1 MHQRLFKIKGIVQ
14 HYSWGGYDFI
24 PQLLGID
31 NKEGKPFAEYWL
43 GAHPNHP
50 SSVEDANEKL
60 SDHIRTSAPAVLGEE
75 IASAFSTLPFLFK
88 ILDVRQMLSIQVHPG
103 KQSAAIGFAIEKEK
117 GIPVTAAHR
126 NYKDENHKPELMVA
140 LSDFWL
146 LHGFKDEK
154 KLREVLEAI
163 PDFEL
168 LSNIFNSKG
177 YQALYEEVMTMSQE
191 AVNAILKPIVDK
203 IIPLYKNKELKK
215 DQEDFWAARAA
226 IDFCKEENYDRG
238 IFSIYFFNLV
248 HLKKGE
254 GIFQPQG
261 MPHAYLEGQNAE
273 VMANSDNVL
282 RAWLTDKHIDVAE
295 LMKHVEFKATI
306 PDVLCPAAASHKV
319 FSSPAKEFQL
329 HQYNLNKDEEVA
341 TTTAEIWFLTSG
353 TVVVKSDN
361 TELSV
366 RRGESFFMWAGT
378 NASINPSEKSELFRV
393 IVPGVTKN

>member
-1 MHQRLFKIKGIVQ
+1 L
-14 HYSWGGYDFI
+14 
-24 PQLLGID
+24 
-31 NKEGKPFAEYWL
+31 
-43 GAHPNHP
+43 
-50 SSVEDANEKL
+50 
-60 SDHIRTSAPAVLGEE
+60 
-75 IASAFSTLPFLFK
+75 
-88 ILDVRQMLSIQVHPG
+88 
-103 KQSAAIGFAIEKEK
+103 
-117 GIPVTAAHR
+117 
-126 NYKDENHKPELMVA
+126 
-140 LSDFWL
+140 
-146 LHGFKDEK
+146 
-154 KLREVLEAI
+154 
-163 PDFEL
+163 
-168 LSNIFNSKG
+168 NIFNSKG

-282 RAWLTDKHIDVAE
+282 RAGLTDKHIDVAE